1 LSRVKTFDSTGLAT
15 AGRLYAGDLNQI
27 QDQYADLSNLAQAI
41 STGSL
46 AVGELGLQLVR
57 YGAGEARISGALRI
71 DGILRCLSGLYA
83 GGFTTAQRD
92 AIPPMSRPYGLV
104 ILNTTSN
111 RLEINLGSGA
121 SPAWSGLSSAI
132 VRGVLGAR
140 TAPSATNANSFYFA
154 TDDQGGTLYYS
165 DGAVWTKISRGL
177 TEPITAAMIPA
188 NSVDDSKVAV
198 GALSANRIAGTAV
211 ITSDGRLSDQRT
223 PLDNSVTTS
232 KIMDAA
238 VTSAKLASDV
248 LTSIQQAAAAPVAC
262 VVRRAAALTLPYGH
276 IYTTIP
282 FDTEDWDP
290 FDCHSGSNDYVT
302 IPQTGLY
309 QLNYMV
315 RGTGAPNWCRV
326 LLNGSVEL
334 GWVGGHLGTNNAIVA
349 QSFLYPLTAGWTLQL
364 QAFNDADTNS
374 YPLILAA
381 DAPVLSFVKV
391 A

>member
-92 AIPPMSRPYGLV
+92 AIAPTLRPYGLV

-188 NSVDDSKVAV
+188 NSIDDTKVAV

-223 PLDNSVTTS
+223 PLDNSVTAA
-232 KIMDAA
+232 KIVDGQVGTAEIADAA
-238 VTSAKLASDV
+238 VTNAKLAGGITSDKIVGGIRHIEAGTIPLAVRIQGAHDIPVTFAVAFTAVPVV
-248 LTSIQQAAAAPVAC
+248 LCSELYNDGVGVSPGL
-262 VVRRAAALTLPYGH
+262 AAALN
-276 IYTTIP
+276 ITTTGFTFRLING
-282 FDTEDWDP
+282 DSQTR
-290 FDCHSGSNDYVT
+290 SMQGSWIAT
-302 IPQTGLY
+302 
-309 QLNYMV
+309 
-315 RGTGAPNWCRV
+315 
-326 LLNGSVEL
+326 
-334 GWVGGHLGTNNAIVA
+334 
-349 QSFLYPLTAGWTLQL
+349 
-364 QAFNDADTNS
+364 
-374 YPLILAA
+374 
-381 DAPVLSFVKV
+381 
-391 A
+391 